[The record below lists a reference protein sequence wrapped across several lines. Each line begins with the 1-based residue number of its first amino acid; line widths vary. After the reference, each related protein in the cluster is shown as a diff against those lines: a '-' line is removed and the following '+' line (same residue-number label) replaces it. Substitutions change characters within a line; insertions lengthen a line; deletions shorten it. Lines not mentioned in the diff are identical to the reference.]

1 MSQIF
6 LTWDIYRINISLLH
20 MTVCFHDILPIMWMS
35 QNLAT
40 GAGIDVISNIIP
52 SLLNALR
59 LVWIMSRHYN
69 KEERMVPFLER
80 ISWEISARV
89 RRVVD
94 LQTLFKYVLGPVLT
108 GLYLLKALLLLHE
121 VQRVILPPKRCPH
134 FSTVWSCNRRSI
146 KSQFILWFP

>member
-1 MSQIF
+1 
-6 LTWDIYRINISLLH
+6 
-20 MTVCFHDILPIMWMS
+20 MS

-134 FSTVWSCNRRSI
+134 FSTV
-146 KSQFILWFP
+146 